1 MVRLYYEETK
11 KKRKEEFIDINIWSL
26 VKAHLLVSLVLTG
39 IIWGA
44 VLIFFFLFGVLTLL
58 V

>member
-44 VLIFFFLFGVLTLL
+44 VLIFFFL
-58 V
+58 